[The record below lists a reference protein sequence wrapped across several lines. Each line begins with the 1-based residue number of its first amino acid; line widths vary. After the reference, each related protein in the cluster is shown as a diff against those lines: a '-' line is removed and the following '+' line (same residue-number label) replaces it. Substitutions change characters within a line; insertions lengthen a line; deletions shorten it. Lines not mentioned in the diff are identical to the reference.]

1 MSIMGQ
7 FYKKYIYWLCVTIV
21 VMFVLPFA
29 VARLASECCLA
40 GTWLFFD
47 IKEVWFLIYAA
58 TYLALGWIAMLI
70 SKYLIKQHKIY
81 GWTDIRG
88 AMARTAIIKRQSIGL
103 RKPPTRDIFV
113 SVTLLLAN
121 SLCLS
126 CYNIFVNT
134 EQEIFTAQAE
144 IPVHGF
150 REKC

>member
-1 MSIMGQ
+1 MGQ

-29 VARLASECCLA
+29 LARLASECCLA

-81 GWTDIRG
+81 G
-88 AMARTAIIKRQSIGL
+88 
-103 RKPPTRDIFV
+103 
-113 SVTLLLAN
+113 
-121 SLCLS
+121 
-126 CYNIFVNT
+126 
-134 EQEIFTAQAE
+134 
-144 IPVHGF
+144 
-150 REKC
+150 